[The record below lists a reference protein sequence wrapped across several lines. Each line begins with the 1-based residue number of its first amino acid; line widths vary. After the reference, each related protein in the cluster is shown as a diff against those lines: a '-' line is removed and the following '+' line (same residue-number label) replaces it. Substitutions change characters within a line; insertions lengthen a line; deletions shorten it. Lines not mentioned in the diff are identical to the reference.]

1 MEKGKA
7 IMILL
12 RLPFLTVTIGAVLL
26 GSFYAYWENG
36 SFNLFHFVLTILG
49 AAFMHIATNVA
60 NDYFD
65 FKSGNDAANISGMAP
80 FSGGS
85 RMVLEG
91 FVSPRTALA
100 VSLLFACLGA
110 GSGLYLNFIH
120 PGNVVLYIGI
130 AGMFFVFAYNGV
142 PLRLVN
148 IGLGE
153 IAIFLAWGPLMVLG
167 AYYVQAGGIS
177 SIWPLIISLPSGL
190 LTTMVLLIN
199 EFADKDADASVGRR
213 TWVILLGNRGGLILY
228 LIMALSCYF
237 FVAAGVILQKLP
249 IFSLLVFL
257 TIGLPFTAYKTAK
270 KNLQDWKAFM
280 PAVKTTVMLNTAFLT
295 ILSVVL
301 LLSK

>member
-7 IMILL
+7 ILMLL

-26 GSFYAYWENG
+26 GSFYAYWESG
-36 SFNLFHFVLTILG
+36 SLNVFHFILALLG

-65 FKSGNDAANISGMAP
+65 FKSGNDAVNVSGMAP

-91 FVSPRTALA
+91 FVSPRSALA
-100 VSLLFACLGA
+100 VSLLFAVLGA
-110 GSGLYLNFIH
+110 AAGLYLNFVL
-120 PGNVVLYIGI
+120 PGNTILYIGI
-130 AGMFFVFAYNGV
+130 AGMFFVFAYNGF

-148 IGLGE
+148 FGLGE
-153 IAIFLAWGPLMVLG
+153 VAIFLAWGPLMVLG
-167 AYYVQAGGIS
+167 AYYVQAGSIS
-177 SIWPLIISLPSGL
+177 SIWPLIVTIPSGL

-199 EFADKDADASVGRR
+199 EFADRDADASVGRK
-213 TWVILLGNRGGLILY
+213 TWVILLGDRGGLMIY
-228 LIMALSCYF
+228 LIMALCCYLVVVF
-237 FVAAGVILQKLP
+237 GVVQQKLP

-257 TIGLPFTAYKTAK
+257 TIPLPFSAYKTGK
-270 KNLQDWKAFM
+270 KYVSDWKAFM
-280 PAVKTTVMLNTAFLT
+280 PAVKTTIMLNTLFLT
-295 ILSVVL
+295 ILSIVL